1 MRPLKNKEMEG
12 RGILHIKRGEGKG
25 VAVRSESSC
34 KSPPCGATCTSSS
47 RGGMPYPTDEDIIIP
62 GVLYKL
68 KAMLSRMF

>member
-1 MRPLKNKEMEG
+1 M
-12 RGILHIKRGEGKG
+12 KG

-34 KSPPCGATCTSSS
+34 KSPLEELLERAPQ
-47 RGGMPYPTDEDIIIP
+47 GGVMPYPRDEDIIIP

>member
-34 KSPPCGATCTSSS
+34 KSPPAELLARAPQGWLCLILQMRT
-47 RGGMPYPTDEDIIIP
+47 
-62 GVLYKL
+62 
-68 KAMLSRMF
+68 

>member
-34 KSPPCGATCTSSS
+34 KSPLRSYLHELLK
-47 RGGMPYPTDEDIIIP
+47 GGY
-62 GVLYKL
+62 
-68 KAMLSRMF
+68 ALSYG